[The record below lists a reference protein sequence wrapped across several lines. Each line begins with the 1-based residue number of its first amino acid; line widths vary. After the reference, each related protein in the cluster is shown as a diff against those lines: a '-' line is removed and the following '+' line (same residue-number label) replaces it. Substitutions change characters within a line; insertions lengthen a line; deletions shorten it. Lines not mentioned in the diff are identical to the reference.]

1 MQAMTMNGYFRQS
14 TSIFITKQNHSK
26 YQAYFLKVRNN
37 INMQYDRLT
46 RGVILNGDE
55 TSQDLVAEEKINYTN

>member
-1 MQAMTMNGYFRQS
+1 MVISDKVLVF
-14 TSIFITKQNHSK
+14 FITKNRSE

-37 INMQYDRLT
+37 INRQYDRLT
-46 RGVILNGDE
+46 SGVILNGDE